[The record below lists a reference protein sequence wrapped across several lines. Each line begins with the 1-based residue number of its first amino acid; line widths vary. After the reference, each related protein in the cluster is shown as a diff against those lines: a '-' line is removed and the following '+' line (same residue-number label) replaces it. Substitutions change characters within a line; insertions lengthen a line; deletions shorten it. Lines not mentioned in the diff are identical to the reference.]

1 MQCQLSAERSPTSL
15 AFSDDALLL
24 SVKSGRSRA
33 FCDIYR
39 RYRRLV
45 YSLALRILKCREDA
59 EDITQEIFLRL
70 YHQRRYDAQR
80 GSLKNFLA
88 MSARSRAIDK
98 LRSRQAYY
106 GLSQTLQTVADS
118 RAVQTPLEQATR
130 QQTISQVRRALACLP
145 LRERQVLESS
155 YYGNLSQSEIATQ
168 FDIPLGTV
176 KSRSRQG
183 LQKMRRA
190 LTKERIPA

>member
-130 QQTISQVRRALACLP
+130 QQTISQVRLALECLP

-155 YYGNLSQSEIATQ
+155 YYDNLSQSEIATQ

-190 LTKERIPA
+190 LTKERISA

>member
-15 AFSDDALLL
+15 TCPDDALLL